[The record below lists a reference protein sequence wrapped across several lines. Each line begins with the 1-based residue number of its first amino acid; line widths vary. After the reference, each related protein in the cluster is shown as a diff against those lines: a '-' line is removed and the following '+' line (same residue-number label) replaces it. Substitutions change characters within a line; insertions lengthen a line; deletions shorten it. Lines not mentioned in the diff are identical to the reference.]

1 MVTAPQISLRNISL
15 SFGGEPVFDNL
26 NLLIHS
32 HDRIALV
39 GRNGS
44 GKSTL
49 LKVLQGFVI
58 QDEGERMLSKGLS
71 VGYLEQDPNLSKFTT
86 LYDYVYSG
94 VSESNYHLVEMTR
107 KSLKIDL
114 GIYIS
119 DSSGGERR
127 RAALTKLIAGDH
139 DLMLLDEPT
148 NHLDV
153 EAIEWLESEL
163 KSSSKSFVII
173 SHDRMFL
180 SNLTNDTVWVDR
192 GKARRCS
199 VGFGGFEEWRDKV
212 WQEEDD
218 KIHKL
223 NRKIMSESRWAV
235 EGIRARRKRNQ
246 RRVKN
251 LQKLRDQKKS
261 YIPRVG
267 KANMILASEKK
278 SGQSVVDAKN
288 INKNFASKC
297 IIRDFSIQI
306 KQGDRIGIV
315 GPNGI
320 GKTTLIKIL
329 LGEVQ
334 PDLGEIKLGS
344 NLIIAK
350 FDQMREQLNLE
361 NSLLQNLT
369 DDPNIQNVSKAGQIL
384 VRGKS
389 KHVAGYLKDFLFS
402 EAQLRSPVK
411 SLSGGEKARLLL
423 AKIMTK
429 ESNLLILDE
438 PTNDLDLETL
448 DILQEVITE
457 YPGTVLLISHDRD
470 FLNRTVETSIVLTG
484 QGKFLKI
491 AGSWIDYQSLKIKN
505 NTPNKVKER
514 INKKNLEEDLST
526 HSSKKTGY
534 SFVDKHRL
542 EQLPILIDRLEYEIK
557 KLENFLSDATLYL
570 EHPIKFEKASTALI
584 ERQTE
589 LKSLEN
595 EWFVL
600 EDKELSSGVYRIR
613 EAKVLNSTIEEMCNA
628 KDQIRISKESYPV
641 GDVFGVDIYEA
652 THVNTDKQVYV
663 TASELLR

>member
-1 MVTAPQISLRNISL
+1 MVTAPQISLKNISL

-58 QDEGERMLSKGLS
+58 QDEGERMLSKSLS
-71 VGYLEQDPNLSKFTT
+71 IGYLEQDPNLSKFTT

-94 VSESNYHLVEMTR
+94 VSESNFHLIEMTR
-107 KSLKIDL
+107 KSLKLDL
-114 GIYIS
+114 GLYIS

-127 RAALTKLIAGDH
+127 RAALTKLIAGEH

-180 SNLTNDTVWVDR
+180 SNLTKDTVWVDR

-212 WQEEDD
+212 WREEDD

-223 NRKIMSESRWAV
+223 NRKILSESRWAV
-235 EGIRARRKRNQ
+235 EGISARRKRNQ
-246 RRVKN
+246 GRLKN

-261 YIPRVG
+261 YIPRLG

-278 SGQSVVDAKN
+278 SGQLVVDAKN
-288 INKNFASKC
+288 INKNFANKC
-297 IIRDFSIQI
+297 IIKDFSIQI

-320 GKTTLIKIL
+320 GKTTLIKII

-334 PDLGEIKLGS
+334 PDLGEVKLGS

-448 DILQEVITE
+448 DILQEVIAE
-457 YPGTVLLISHDRD
+457 YQGTVLLISHDRD
-470 FLNRTVETSIVLTG
+470 FLNRTVETSIILTG

-491 AGSWIDYQSLKIKN
+491 AGSWNDYQSLKIKN
-505 NTPNKVKER
+505 STPSKVKEK
-514 INKKNLEEDLST
+514 INKQNLEETSNT
-526 HSSKKTGY
+526 QSSQKKGY

-542 EQLPILIDRLEYEIK
+542 EQLPILIERLEFEIK

-570 EHPIKFEKASTALI
+570 EHPLKFEKASTALI

-589 LKSLEN
+589 LKNLED

-600 EDKELSSGVYRIR
+600 EERGS
-613 EAKVLNSTIEEMCNA
+613 
-628 KDQIRISKESYPV
+628 
-641 GDVFGVDIYEA
+641 
-652 THVNTDKQVYV
+652 
-663 TASELLR
+663 

>member
-1 MVTAPQISLRNISL
+1 MVTAPQISLKNISL

-58 QDEGERMLSKGLS
+58 QDEGERMLSKSLS
-71 VGYLEQDPNLSKFTT
+71 IGYLEQDPNLSKFTT
-86 LYDYVYSG
+86 LHDYVYSG
-94 VSESNYHLVEMTR
+94 VSESNFHLIEMTR
-107 KSLKIDL
+107 KSLKLDL
-114 GIYIS
+114 GLYIS

-127 RAALTKLIAGDH
+127 RAALTKLIAGEH

-180 SNLTNDTVWVDR
+180 SNLTKDTVWVDR

-212 WQEEDD
+212 WREEDD

-223 NRKIMSESRWAV
+223 NRKILSESRWAV
-235 EGIRARRKRNQ
+235 EGISARRKRNQ
-246 RRVKN
+246 GRLKN

-261 YIPRVG
+261 YIPRLG

-278 SGQSVVDAKN
+278 SGQLVVDAKN
-288 INKNFASKC
+288 INKNFANKC
-297 IIRDFSIQI
+297 IIKDFSIQI

-320 GKTTLIKIL
+320 GKTTLIKII

-334 PDLGEIKLGS
+334 PDLGEVKLGS

-448 DILQEVITE
+448 DILQEVIAE
-457 YPGTVLLISHDRD
+457 YQGTVLLISHDRD
-470 FLNRTVETSIVLTG
+470 FLNRTVETSIILTG

-491 AGSWIDYQSLKIKN
+491 AGSWNDYQSLKIKN
-505 NTPNKVKER
+505 STPSKVKEK
-514 INKKNLEEDLST
+514 INKQNLEETSNT
-526 HSSKKTGY
+526 QSSQKKGY

-542 EQLPILIDRLEYEIK
+542 EQLPILIERLEFEIK

-570 EHPIKFEKASTALI
+570 EHPLKFEKASTALI

-589 LKSLEN
+589 LKNLED
-595 EWFVL
+595 EWFIL
-600 EDKELSSGVYRIR
+600 EERGS
-613 EAKVLNSTIEEMCNA
+613 
-628 KDQIRISKESYPV
+628 
-641 GDVFGVDIYEA
+641 
-652 THVNTDKQVYV
+652 
-663 TASELLR
+663 

>member
-1 MVTAPQISLRNISL
+1 MVTAPQISLKNISL

-58 QDEGERMLSKGLS
+58 QDEGERMLSKSLS
-71 VGYLEQDPNLSKFTT
+71 IGYLEQDPNLSKFTT

-94 VSESNYHLVEMTR
+94 VSESNFHLIEMTR
-107 KSLKIDL
+107 KSLKLDL

-127 RAALTKLIAGDH
+127 RAALTKLIAGEH

-180 SNLTNDTVWVDR
+180 SNLTKDTVWVDR

-223 NRKIMSESRWAV
+223 NRKILSESRWAV
-235 EGIRARRKRNQ
+235 EGISARRKRNQ
-246 RRVKN
+246 GRLKN

-261 YIPRVG
+261 YIPRLG

-278 SGQSVVDAKN
+278 SGQLVVDAKN
-288 INKNFASKC
+288 INKNFANKC
-297 IIRDFSIQI
+297 IIKDFSIQI

-320 GKTTLIKIL
+320 GKTTLIKII

-334 PDLGEIKLGS
+334 PDLGEVKLGS

-448 DILQEVITE
+448 DILQEVIAE
-457 YPGTVLLISHDRD
+457 YQGTVLLISHDRD
-470 FLNRTVETSIVLTG
+470 FLNRTVETSIILTG

-491 AGSWIDYQSLKIKN
+491 AGSWNDYQSLKIKN
-505 NTPNKVKER
+505 STPSKVKEK
-514 INKKNLEEDLST
+514 INKQNLEETSNT
-526 HSSKKTGY
+526 QSSQKKGY

-542 EQLPILIDRLEYEIK
+542 EQLPILIERLEFEIK

-570 EHPIKFEKASTALI
+570 EHPLKFEKASTALI

-589 LKSLEN
+589 LKNLED

-600 EDKELSSGVYRIR
+600 EERGS
-613 EAKVLNSTIEEMCNA
+613 
-628 KDQIRISKESYPV
+628 
-641 GDVFGVDIYEA
+641 
-652 THVNTDKQVYV
+652 
-663 TASELLR
+663 

>member
-58 QDEGERMLSKGLS
+58 QDEGERMLSKSLS
-71 VGYLEQDPNLSKFTT
+71 IGYLEQDPNLSKFTT
-86 LYDYVYSG
+86 LHDYVYSG
-94 VSESNYHLVEMTR
+94 VSESNFHLIEMTR
-107 KSLKIDL
+107 KSLKLDL
-114 GIYIS
+114 GLYIS

-127 RAALTKLIAGDH
+127 RAALTKLIAGEH

-180 SNLTNDTVWVDR
+180 SNLTKDTVWVDR

-212 WQEEDD
+212 WREEDD

-223 NRKIMSESRWAV
+223 NRKILSESRWAV
-235 EGIRARRKRNQ
+235 EGISARRKRNQ
-246 RRVKN
+246 GRLKN

-261 YIPRVG
+261 YIPRLG

-278 SGQSVVDAKN
+278 SGQLVVDAKN
-288 INKNFASKC
+288 INKNFANKC
-297 IIRDFSIQI
+297 IIKDFSIQI

-320 GKTTLIKIL
+320 GKTTLIKII

-334 PDLGEIKLGS
+334 PDLGEVKLGS

-448 DILQEVITE
+448 DILQEVIAE
-457 YPGTVLLISHDRD
+457 YQGTVLLISHDRD
-470 FLNRTVETSIVLTG
+470 FLNRTVETSIILTG

-491 AGSWIDYQSLKIKN
+491 AGSWNDYQSLKIKN
-505 NTPNKVKER
+505 STPSKVKEK
-514 INKKNLEEDLST
+514 INKQNLEETSNT
-526 HSSKKTGY
+526 QSSQKKGY

-542 EQLPILIDRLEYEIK
+542 EQLPILIERLEFEIK
-557 KLENFLSDATLYL
+557 KLENFLSDTTLYL
-570 EHPIKFEKASTALI
+570 EHPLKFEKASTALI

-589 LKSLEN
+589 LKNLED
-595 EWFVL
+595 EWFIL
-600 EDKELSSGVYRIR
+600 EERGS
-613 EAKVLNSTIEEMCNA
+613 
-628 KDQIRISKESYPV
+628 
-641 GDVFGVDIYEA
+641 
-652 THVNTDKQVYV
+652 
-663 TASELLR
+663 